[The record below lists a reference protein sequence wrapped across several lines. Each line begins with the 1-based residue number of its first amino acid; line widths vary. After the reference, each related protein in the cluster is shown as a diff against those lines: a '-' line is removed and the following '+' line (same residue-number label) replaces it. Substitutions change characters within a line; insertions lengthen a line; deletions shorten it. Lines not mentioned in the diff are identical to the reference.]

1 MQKIV
6 NLENLKAMNEVFKRL
21 NMLRR
26 WTSVTSDPK
35 YNELAKQALN
45 CITAY
50 MLSAFAEEHGHIIN
64 WERFPK
70 IALYRAFQKVYVY
83 FDTGEHIIDEICNIG
98 NIHKDI
104 FNKATVDIIRD
115 LTNEDFSE
123 FLSEG
128 LGTYE
133 IQIYRAA
140 TKIATLLELEEL
152 ASTMNIKEY
161 QQKSNEIRNS
171 LEQFSDIPGISEFS
185 NPSSE
190 LFKLLQKVSKLRNQ
204 NRWAVQAYIINCS
217 VLGHLFDTGILSY
230 FIGLEHFEFDEKIAT
245 NLHF

>member
-1 MQKIV
+1 M
-6 NLENLKAMNEVFKRL
+6 
-21 NMLRR
+21 
-26 WTSVTSDPK
+26 
-35 YNELAKQALN
+35 
-45 CITAY
+45 
-50 MLSAFAEEHGHIIN
+50 
-64 WERFPK
+64 
-70 IALYRAFQKVYVY
+70 
-83 FDTGEHIIDEICNIG
+83 
-98 NIHKDI
+98 
-104 FNKATVDIIRD
+104 
-115 LTNEDFSE
+115 
-123 FLSEG
+123 
-128 LGTYE
+128 
-133 IQIYRAA
+133 
-140 TKIATLLELEEL
+140 LELEEL